1 MKPMSN
7 VDIFTISDE
16 LNNLLSGAR
25 VDKSFQPTKDI
36 VVMRFHVPGTG
47 RIDLVMQCGSRI
59 HISQYPLENP
69 TTPPTFPMLLR
80 KRIKGGHVESIKQ
93 HNFDRVVEIRVKKDK
108 YYTIIV
114 ELFDKGNIILLDDEN
129 NIILPLKRKHW
140 SNRDISSKREYVFPN
155 NIILPL
161 KRKHWS
167 NRDISSKREY
177 VFPEERGINPINI
190 SENEFT
196 ELFENNSDSDV
207 VRTLARNGLGSLYA
221 EEVIARANEITEI
234 DKNTVNNNL
243 TEEQING
250 LYKGF
255 KKLFDNLKN
264 ESIKPQIVKSDS
276 KEDVIPLDLMKYDS
290 FEKTY
295 YNTFN
300 EACDE
305 FYSKKVNTDI
315 KQIKEN
321 AWNKKVGKFEKRLK
335 LQQETLDNFEK
346 TIADSTFKGEV
357 IYSNYTT
364 IENIIN
370 VVNTARDKSYSFKEI
385 GKTLKKAKKDGME
398 EAQIYESIDPMGIL
412 TLKIDDTTL
421 NIDPKLTIP
430 ENAENYY
437 EKSKKAKRKTK
448 GALIAIENTKKQLED
463 IKSKK
468 DSAMENISVPK
479 KRVKKNLKWYEK
491 LRWFVSSDDVLVVG
505 GRDANSNE
513 SVVKKYLEPNDI
525 YLHADIHGA
534 TSTAI
539 KLNGHKL
546 NDNLLKES
554 GEFAASFSS
563 AWSKGFT
570 SQDVFWVHPDQVSKT
585 PEAGEF
591 LAKGSFVI
599 RGHRNYIRGARLK
612 LAVGIVDYE
621 GKRIMAGPIEALEKH
636 SQNFVVLKPGF
647 TKKEAIAKKIL
658 HKINEDDLI
667 TLDDI
672 IRVLPS
678 GKCDIDEEYHQR
690 KKYEK
695 N

>member
-1 MKPMSN
+1 MSN
-7 VDIFTISDE
+7 VDIFTISNE

-59 HISQYPLENP
+59 HTSQYPLENP

-80 KRIKGGHVESIKQ
+80 KRVKGAHVESIKQ

-114 ELFDKGNIILLDDEN
+114 ELFDKGNIILLDEDN
-129 NIILPLKRKHW
+129 NIILPLKRKRL
-140 SNRDISSKREYVFPN
+140 STRDISSKIEY
-155 NIILPL
+155 
-161 KRKHWS
+161 
-167 NRDISSKREY
+167 E
-177 VFPEERGINPINI
+177 FPEDRGINPITVTEKEFKEVFND
-190 SENEFT
+190 SE
-196 ELFENNSDSDV
+196 SDV
-207 VRTLARNGLGSLYA
+207 VRTLAINGLGSLYA
-221 EEVIARANEITEI
+221 EEVIKRANEITEL
-234 DKNTVNNNL
+234 DKNTPNNEL
-243 TEEQING
+243 TEKQLEG
-250 LYKGF
+250 LYEGF
-255 KKLFDNLKN
+255 KDLFDNLS
-264 ESIKPQIVKSDS
+264 EDTIRPQIVKSEN
-276 KEDVIPLDLMKYDS
+276 KEDVVALDLKKYDD

-295 YNTFN
+295 FESFN

-305 FYSKKVNTDI
+305 FYSKKVNTSI
-315 KQIKEN
+315 KNTRES
-321 AWNKKVGKFEKRLK
+321 AWNKKVNKFEKRLR
-335 LQQETLDNFEK
+335 LQQETLDNFYK
-346 TIADSTFKGEV
+346 TIEDSQHKGEI

-364 IENIIN
+364 IENIVT
-370 VVNTARDKSYSFKEI
+370 VVNQARSKDYSFKEI
-385 GKTLKKAKKDGME
+385 GKTLKKAKKDGMA
-398 EAQIYESIDPMGIL
+398 EAQIYESIDKLGVL
-412 TLKIDDTTL
+412 TLRIDDTTL

-437 EKSKKAKRKTK
+437 EKAKKAKRKTK
-448 GALIAIENTKKQLED
+448 GAEIAIENTKKQLED
-463 IKSKK
+463 IKAKK
-468 DSAMENISVPK
+468 DIAMENIAVPK

-491 LRWFVSSDDVLVVG
+491 LRWFVSSDGHLVIG

-534 TSTAI
+534 SSTAI
-539 KLNGHKL
+539 KLNGDDV

-563 AWSKGFT
+563 AWSMGFT
-570 SQDVFWVHPDQVSKT
+570 SQDVFWVHPDQVTKT
-585 PEAGEF
+585 PESGEF

-599 RGHRNYIRGARLK
+599 RGHRNYIRGARVK
-612 LAVGIVDYE
+612 LAIGIVDYE
-621 GKRIMAGPIEALEKH
+621 GKRIMAGPIESLEKH
-636 SQNFVVLKPGF
+636 CDNYVVIKPGF
-647 TKKEAIAKKIL
+647 TKKEAIAKKII
-658 HKINEDDLI
+658 HKINEDDLL

>member
-7 VDIFTISDE
+7 VDIYTISNE

-59 HISQYPLENP
+59 HTSQYPLENP
-69 TTPPTFPMLLR
+69 TIPPSFPMLLR
-80 KRIKGGHVESIKQ
+80 KRLKGAHVESITQ
-93 HNFDRVVEIRVKKDK
+93 HNFDRVVEIRIKKDV

-114 ELFDKGNIILLDDEN
+114 ELFDKGNIILLDEEN

-140 SNRDISSKREYVFPN
+140 ST
-155 NIILPL
+155 
-161 KRKHWS
+161 
-167 NRDISSKREY
+167 RDISSKREY
-177 VFPEERGINPINI
+177 VFPEERGINPIEI
-190 SENEFT
+190 TEDEFKA
-196 ELFENNSDSDV
+196 LFENNESDV

-221 EEVIARANEITEI
+221 EEVIKRANEITEI
-234 DKNTVNNNL
+234 DKNTLNNEI
-243 TEEQING
+243 TETQYNA
-250 LYKGF
+250 LYGGF
-255 KKLFDNLKN
+255 KDLFDNLNN
-264 ESIKPQIVKSDS
+264 ESIKPQIVKGES
-276 KEDVIPLDLMKYDS
+276 KEDVVPLDLKKYEE

-295 YNTFN
+295 YETFN

-305 FYSKKVNTDI
+305 FYSKKVNTNIKDI
-315 KQIKEN
+315 KEA
-321 AWNKKVGKFEKRLK
+321 AWNKKVSKFEKRLS
-335 LQQETLDNFEK
+335 LQQETLDNFER
-346 TIADSTFKGEV
+346 TIEESQHKGEV
-357 IYSNYTT
+357 IYSNYPT

-370 VVNTARDKSYSFKEI
+370 VVNTARGKDYSFKEI
-385 GKTLKKAKKDGME
+385 GKTLQKAKKDGMA
-398 EAQIYESIDPMGIL
+398 EAQIYESIDKLGVL
-412 TLKIDDTTL
+412 TLNIDNTNI

-430 ENAENYY
+430 ENAEAYY
-437 EKSKKAKRKTK
+437 EKAKKAKRKTK
-448 GALIAIENTKKQLED
+448 GALIAIENTKRQLED
-463 IKSKK
+463 IKAKK
-468 DSAMENISVPK
+468 DSAMENIAVPK
-479 KRVKKNLKWYEK
+479 KRVKKDLKWYEK
-491 LRWFVSSDDVLVVG
+491 LRWFVSSDGILVVG

-513 SVVKKYLEPNDI
+513 NVVKKYLEPNDI

-534 TSTAI
+534 SSTVI
-539 KLNGHKL
+539 KLNDTEL
-546 NDNLLKES
+546 NDNILKES

-599 RGHRNYIRGARLK
+599 RGHRNYIRSARVK
-612 LAVGIVDYE
+612 IAIGIVDYE
-621 GKRIMAGPIEALEKH
+621 GKRIMAGPIEALEAH
-636 SQNFVVLKPGF
+636 CENFVVLKPGF

-690 KKYEK
+690 KKYER

>member
-1 MKPMSN
+1 MSN
-7 VDIFTISDE
+7 VDIFTITNE

-59 HISQYPLENP
+59 HTSQYPLENP

-80 KRIKGGHVESIKQ
+80 KRVKGAHVESIKQ
-93 HNFDRVVEIRVKKDK
+93 HNFDRVVEIKVKKDK

-129 NIILPLKRKHW
+129 NIILPLKRKRL
-140 SNRDISSKREYVFPN
+140 STRDISSKIEY
-155 NIILPL
+155 
-161 KRKHWS
+161 
-167 NRDISSKREY
+167 E
-177 VFPEERGINPINI
+177 FPEERGINPIKI
-190 SENEFT
+190 TEHEFK
-196 ELFENNSDSDV
+196 EVFNDEESDL

-221 EEVIARANEITEI
+221 EEIIKRANEITEI
-234 DKNTVNNNL
+234 QKDTPNNELTDSQLNALYDGFKDLFDSL
-243 TEEQING
+243 TEGKIR
-250 LYKGF
+250 
-255 KKLFDNLKN
+255 
-264 ESIKPQIVKSDS
+264 PQIVKNDS
-276 KEDVIPLDLMKYDS
+276 KEDVVALDLVKYND
-290 FEKTY
+290 FDKTY
-295 YNTFN
+295 YETFN

-305 FYSKKVNTDI
+305 FYSKKVNASI
-315 KQIKEN
+315 KNVKES
-321 AWNKKVGKFEKRLK
+321 AWNKKVNKFEKRLR
-335 LQQETLDNFEK
+335 LQEETLDNFYK
-346 TIADSTFKGEV
+346 TIDDCQHKGEV
-357 IYSNYTT
+357 IYSNYPT
-364 IENIIN
+364 IENIVN
-370 VVNTARDKSYSFKEI
+370 VVKQARSKDYSFKEI
-385 GKTLKKAKKDGME
+385 GKTLKKAKKDGMS
-398 EAQIYESIDPMGIL
+398 EAQIYESIDKMGVL
-412 TLKIDDTTL
+412 TLKIDETSL

-437 EKSKKAKRKTK
+437 EKAKKAKRKTK
-448 GALIAIENTKKQLED
+448 GAQIAIENTKKQLEK
-463 IKSKK
+463 IKAKK
-468 DSAMENISVPK
+468 DVAMENISTPK

-491 LRWFVSSDDVLVVG
+491 LRWFLSSDGHLVIG

-534 TSTAI
+534 SSTAI
-539 KLNGHKL
+539 KLNGDEV

-563 AWSKGFT
+563 AWSMGFT

-599 RGHRNYIRGARLK
+599 RGHRNYIRGARVK
-612 LAVGIVDYE
+612 LAIGIVDYE
-621 GKRIMAGPIEALEKH
+621 GKRIMAGPIEALEAH
-636 SQNFVVLKPGF
+636 CDNFVVLKPGF
-647 TKKEAIAKKIL
+647 TKKEAIAKKII
-658 HKINEDDLI
+658 HKINEDDLL

-695 N
+695 INPDNLQD

>member
-1 MKPMSN
+1 MKSMSN
-7 VDIFTISDE
+7 VDIYTVSNE

-59 HISQYPLENP
+59 HTSQYPLENP

-80 KRIKGGHVESIKQ
+80 KRIKGAHVESIKQ

-129 NIILPLKRKHW
+129 NIILPLKRKQW
-140 SNRDISSKREYVFPN
+140 STRDISSKKEY
-155 NIILPL
+155 L
-161 KRKHWS
+161 
-167 NRDISSKREY
+167 
-177 VFPEERGINPINI
+177 FPEERGINPLTV
-190 SENEFT
+190 NEEEFKK
-196 ELFENNSDSDV
+196 LFDDEESDA
-207 VRTLARNGLGSLYA
+207 VRTLAKNGLGSLYA
-221 EEVIARANEITEI
+221 EEIIKRANENIDV
-234 DKNTVNNNL
+234 DKNTPNSEI
-243 TEEQING
+243 TEEQIAG
-250 LYKGF
+250 IFHAF
-255 KKLFDNLKN
+255 KNLFDSLTQ
-264 ESIKPQIVKSDS
+264 ESIKPQIVKKDN
-276 KEDVIPLDLMKYDS
+276 KEDVVALDLKKYDE

-295 YNTFN
+295 YETFN

-305 FYSKKVNTDI
+305 FYSKKVNTGI
-315 KQIKEN
+315 KNIKES
-321 AWNKKVGKFEKRLK
+321 AWNKKVNKFEKRLH
-335 LQQETLDNFEK
+335 LQEETLDNFYK
-346 TIADSTFKGEV
+346 TIEESQHKGEV
-357 IYSNYTT
+357 IYSNYPT

-370 VVNTARDKSYSFKEI
+370 VVNQARSNDYSFKEI
-385 GKTLKKAKKDGME
+385 GKTLKKAKKDGMP
-398 EAQIYESIDPMGIL
+398 EAQIYEGIDPMGVL
-412 TLKIDDTTL
+412 TLNIDDTTL
-421 NIDPKLTIP
+421 IIDPKLTIA

-437 EKSKKAKRKTK
+437 EKGKKAKRKTK

-463 IKSKK
+463 IKAKK
-468 DSAMENISVPK
+468 DIAMENIAVPK

-491 LRWFVSSDDVLVVG
+491 LRWFLSSDNVLVIG

-513 SVVKKYLEPNDI
+513 SIVKKYLEPNDI

-534 TSTAI
+534 SSTAI
-539 KLNGHKL
+539 KLNGAKL
-546 NDNLLKES
+546 NDTLLKES

-563 AWSKGFT
+563 AWSLGFST
-570 SQDVFWVHPDQVSKT
+570 QDVYWVHPDQVSKT
-585 PEAGEF
+585 PESGEF

-599 RGHRNYIRGARLK
+599 RGHRNYIRGARVK
-612 LAVGIVDYE
+612 LAIGIVDYE
-621 GKRIMAGPIEALEKH
+621 GKRIMAGPIEAVEAH
-636 SQNFVVLKPGF
+636 CENYVVLKPGF
-647 TKKEAIAKKIL
+647 TKKEAIAKKIIG
-658 HKINEDDLI
+658 KINEDDLL

-690 KKYEK
+690 KKYER

>member
-1 MKPMSN
+1 MSN
-7 VDIFTISDE
+7 VDIYTISNE

-25 VDKSFQPTKDI
+25 VDKSFQPSKDI

-47 RIDLVMQCGSRI
+47 RVDLVMQCGSRI

-80 KRIKGGHVESIKQ
+80 KRVKGAHVESIKQ
-93 HNFDRVVEIRVKKDK
+93 HNFDRVVEIKVKKDK

-129 NIILPLKRKHW
+129 NIILPLKRKQW
-140 SNRDISSKREYVFPN
+140 STRDISSK
-155 NIILPL
+155 
-161 KRKHWS
+161 K
-167 NRDISSKREY
+167 EY
-177 VFPEERGINPINI
+177 VFPEERGINPITVT
-190 SENEFT
+190 ENEFK
-196 ELFENNSDSDV
+196 ELFENEESDV

-221 EEVIARANEITEI
+221 EEIIKRTNEIIEL
-234 DKNTVNNNL
+234 DKKTPNNEL
-243 TEEQING
+243 TPEQISG
-250 LYKGF
+250 LYAGLKE
-255 KKLFDNLKN
+255 LFDNLKD
-264 ESIKPQIVKSDS
+264 EDIKPQIVKDSS
-276 KEDVIPLDLMKYDS
+276 KEDVVPIDLKKYEGYEKTFYDS
-290 FEKTY
+290 
-295 YNTFN
+295 FN

-305 FYSKKVNTDI
+305 FYSKKVNIDI
-315 KQIKEN
+315 KGIKEA
-321 AWNKKVGKFEKRLK
+321 AWNKKVNKFEKRLK

-346 TIADSTFKGEV
+346 TIAESTRKGEI

-370 VVNTARDKSYSFKEI
+370 VVNDARSKDYSFKDI
-385 GKTLKKAKKDGME
+385 GKTLKKAKNEGMA
-398 EAQIYESIDPMGIL
+398 EAQIFESIDPLGVL
-412 TLKIDDTTL
+412 TLDIENVKI

-437 EKSKKAKRKTK
+437 EKAKKAKRKTK
-448 GALIAIENTKKQLED
+448 GALIAIENTKKQLEE
-463 IKSKK
+463 IKAKK
-468 DSAMENISVPK
+468 DVAMENISVPK
-479 KRVKKNLKWYEK
+479 KRVKKDLKWYEK
-491 LRWFVSSDDVLVVG
+491 LRWFVSSDGILVVG

-513 SVVKKYLEPNDI
+513 NVVKKYLEPNDI

-534 TSTAI
+534 SSTAI
-539 KLNGHKL
+539 KLNGSKL

-591 LAKGSFVI
+591 LPKGSFVI
-599 RGHRNYIRGARLK
+599 RGHRNFIRSARVK
-612 LAVGIVDYE
+612 LAIGIVDYE
-621 GKRIMAGPIEALEKH
+621 GKRIMAGPVEALETH
-636 SQNFVVLKPGF
+636 SKNFVVLKPGF

-690 KKYEK
+690 KKYERS
-695 N
+695 

>member
-59 HISQYPLENP
+59 HTSQYPLENP

-140 SNRDISSKREYVFPN
+140 SNRDISSKREYVFP
-155 NIILPL
+155 
-161 KRKHWS
+161 
-167 NRDISSKREY
+167 
-177 VFPEERGINPINI
+177 EERGINPINI

-243 TEEQING
+243 TEEQLKG
-250 LYKGF
+250 LYEGF

-398 EAQIYESIDPMGIL
+398 EAQIYESIDPLGVL
-412 TLKIDDTTL
+412 TLNIDGTTL
-421 NIDPKLTIP
+421 NINPKLTIP

-448 GALIAIENTKKQLED
+448 GALIAIENTKKQLEE

>member
-1 MKPMSN
+1 MSN
-7 VDIFTISDE
+7 VDIFTISNE

-59 HISQYPLENP
+59 HTSQYPLENP

-80 KRIKGGHVESIKQ
+80 KRVKGAHVESIKQ

-114 ELFDKGNIILLDDEN
+114 ELFDKGNIILLDEDN
-129 NIILPLKRKHW
+129 NIILPLKRKRL
-140 SNRDISSKREYVFPN
+140 STRDISSKIEY
-155 NIILPL
+155 
-161 KRKHWS
+161 
-167 NRDISSKREY
+167 E
-177 VFPEERGINPINI
+177 FPEDRGINPITVTEKEFKEVFND
-190 SENEFT
+190 SE
-196 ELFENNSDSDV
+196 SDV
-207 VRTLARNGLGSLYA
+207 VRTLAINGLGSLYA
-221 EEVIARANEITEI
+221 EEVIKRANEITEL
-234 DKNTVNNNL
+234 DKNTPNNEL
-243 TEEQING
+243 TEKQLEG
-250 LYKGF
+250 LYEGF
-255 KKLFDNLKN
+255 KDLFDNLS
-264 ESIKPQIVKSDS
+264 EDTIRPQIVKSEN
-276 KEDVIPLDLMKYDS
+276 KEDVVALDLKKYDD

-295 YNTFN
+295 FESFN

-305 FYSKKVNTDI
+305 FYSKKVNTSI
-315 KQIKEN
+315 KNTRES
-321 AWNKKVGKFEKRLK
+321 AWNKKVNKFEKRLR
-335 LQQETLDNFEK
+335 LQQETLDNFHK
-346 TIADSTFKGEV
+346 TIEDSQHKGEI

-364 IENIIN
+364 IENIVT
-370 VVNTARDKSYSFKEI
+370 VVNQARSKDYSFKEI
-385 GKTLKKAKKDGME
+385 GKTLKKAKKDGMV
-398 EAQIYESIDPMGIL
+398 EAQIYESIDKLGVL
-412 TLKIDDTTL
+412 TLRIDDTTL

-437 EKSKKAKRKTK
+437 EKAKKAKRKTK
-448 GALIAIENTKKQLED
+448 GAEIAIENTKKQLED
-463 IKSKK
+463 IKAKK
-468 DSAMENISVPK
+468 DIAMENIAVPK
-479 KRVKKNLKWYEK
+479 KRIKKNLKWYEK
-491 LRWFVSSDDVLVVG
+491 LRWFVSSDGHLVIG

-534 TSTAI
+534 SSTAI
-539 KLNGHKL
+539 KLNGDDV

-563 AWSKGFT
+563 AWSMGFT
-570 SQDVFWVHPDQVSKT
+570 SQDVFWVHPDQVTKT
-585 PEAGEF
+585 PESGEF

-599 RGHRNYIRGARLK
+599 RGHRNYIRGARVK
-612 LAVGIVDYE
+612 LAIGIVDYE
-621 GKRIMAGPIEALEKH
+621 GKRIMAGPIESLEKH
-636 SQNFVVLKPGF
+636 CDNYVVIKPGF
-647 TKKEAIAKKIL
+647 TKKEAIAKKII
-658 HKINEDDLI
+658 HKINEDDLL

>member
-1 MKPMSN
+1 MSN
-7 VDIFTISDE
+7 VDIFTISNE

-59 HISQYPLENP
+59 HTSQYPLENP

-80 KRIKGGHVESIKQ
+80 KRVKGAHVESIKQ

-114 ELFDKGNIILLDDEN
+114 ELFDKGNIILLDEDN
-129 NIILPLKRKHW
+129 NIILPLKRKRL
-140 SNRDISSKREYVFPN
+140 STRDISSKIEYA
-155 NIILPL
+155 
-161 KRKHWS
+161 
-167 NRDISSKREY
+167 
-177 VFPEERGINPINI
+177 FPEERGINPITATEKEFKEIFND
-190 SENEFT
+190 SE
-196 ELFENNSDSDV
+196 SDV
-207 VRTLARNGLGSLYA
+207 VRTLAINGLGSLYA
-221 EEVIARANEITEI
+221 EEVIKRANEITEL
-234 DKNTVNNNL
+234 DKNTPNNEL
-243 TEEQING
+243 TEKQLEG
-250 LYKGF
+250 LYGGF
-255 KKLFDNLKN
+255 KDLFDNLS
-264 ESIKPQIVKSDS
+264 EDTIRPQIVKSEN
-276 KEDVIPLDLMKYDS
+276 KEDVVALDLKKYDN

-295 YNTFN
+295 FESFN

-305 FYSKKVNTDI
+305 FYSKKVNTSI
-315 KQIKEN
+315 KNTRES
-321 AWNKKVGKFEKRLK
+321 AWNKKVNKFEKRLR
-335 LQQETLDNFEK
+335 LQQETLDNFHK
-346 TIADSTFKGEV
+346 TIEDSQHKGEI

-364 IENIIN
+364 IENIVT
-370 VVNTARDKSYSFKEI
+370 VVNQARSKDYSFKEI
-385 GKTLKKAKKDGME
+385 GKTLKKAKKDGMA
-398 EAQIYESIDPMGIL
+398 EAQIYESIDKLGVL
-412 TLKIDDTTL
+412 TLRIDDTTL

-437 EKSKKAKRKTK
+437 EKAKKAKRKTK
-448 GALIAIENTKKQLED
+448 GAEIAIENTKKQLED
-463 IKSKK
+463 IKAKK
-468 DSAMENISVPK
+468 DIAMENIAVPK

-491 LRWFVSSDDVLVVG
+491 LRWFVSSDGHLVIG

-534 TSTAI
+534 SSTAI
-539 KLNGHKL
+539 KLNGDDV

-563 AWSKGFT
+563 AWSMGFT
-570 SQDVFWVHPDQVSKT
+570 SQDVFWVHPDQVTKT
-585 PEAGEF
+585 PESGEF

-599 RGHRNYIRGARLK
+599 RGHRNYIRGARVK
-612 LAVGIVDYE
+612 LAIGIVDYE

-636 SQNFVVLKPGF
+636 CDNYVVIKPGF
-647 TKKEAIAKKIL
+647 TKKEAIAKKII
-658 HKINEDDLI
+658 HKINEDDLL

>member
-1 MKPMSN
+1 MKSMSN
-7 VDIFTISDE
+7 VDIYTVSNE

-59 HISQYPLENP
+59 HTSQYPLENP

-80 KRIKGGHVESIKQ
+80 KRVKGAHVESIKQ

-140 SNRDISSKREYVFPN
+140 SSRDISSKKEY
-155 NIILPL
+155 I
-161 KRKHWS
+161 
-167 NRDISSKREY
+167 
-177 VFPEERGINPINI
+177 FPEERGINPITAT
-190 SENEFT
+190 EVEFR
-196 ELFENNSDSDV
+196 ELFSDKDSDV
-207 VRTLARNGLGSLYA
+207 VRTLAKNGLGSLYA
-221 EEVIARANEITEI
+221 EEIIKRANEITDI
-234 DKNTVNNNL
+234 DKNTSNADVTQEQL
-243 TEEQING
+243 TA
-250 LYKGF
+250 LYNGF
-255 KKLFDNLKN
+255 KDLFDSLTQDSK
-264 ESIKPQIVKSDS
+264 KPQIVKSDS
-276 KEDVIPLDLMKYDS
+276 REDVVALDLKKYEDYD
-290 FEKTY
+290 KTY
-295 YNTFN
+295 FETFN

-305 FYSKKVNTDI
+305 FYSKKVNIDI
-315 KQIKEN
+315 KKVKES
-321 AWNKKVGKFEKRLK
+321 AWNKKVNKFEKRLR
-335 LQQETLDNFEK
+335 LQQETLDNFYK
-346 TIADSTFKGEV
+346 TIEESQHKGEV

-370 VVNTARDKSYSFKEI
+370 VVNQARSKDYSFKEI
-385 GKTLKKAKKDGME
+385 GKILKKAKKDGMD
-398 EAQIYESIDPMGIL
+398 EAQIYESIDKLGVL
-412 TLKIDDTTL
+412 TLNIDETSL
-421 NIDPKLTIP
+421 IIDPKLTIP
-430 ENAENYY
+430 ENAESYY
-437 EKSKKAKRKTK
+437 EKAKKAKRKTK

-468 DSAMENISVPK
+468 DVAMEHIAVPQ

-491 LRWFVSSDDVLVVG
+491 LRWFVSSDGTLVIG

-513 SVVKKYLEPNDI
+513 SVVKKYLDPNDI

-534 TSTAI
+534 SSTAI
-539 KLNGHKL
+539 KLNGAKL
-546 NDNLLKES
+546 NDNILKES

-563 AWSKGFT
+563 AWSMGFT
-570 SQDVFWVHPDQVSKT
+570 SQDVFWVHPDQVTKT
-585 PEAGEF
+585 PESGEF
-591 LAKGSFVI
+591 LPKGSFVI
-599 RGHRNYIRGARLK
+599 RGHRNFIRGARVK
-612 LAVGIVDYE
+612 LAIGIVDYE
-621 GKRIMAGPIEALEKH
+621 GKRIMAGPIEALEAH
-636 SQNFVVLKPGF
+636 CENYVVIKPGF
-647 TKKEAIAKKIL
+647 TKKEAIAKKIIG
-658 HKINEDDLI
+658 KINEDGLL

>member
-7 VDIFTISDE
+7 VDIYTISNE

-25 VDKSFQPTKDI
+25 VDKSFQPSKDI

-47 RIDLVMQCGSRI
+47 RVDLVMQCGSRI

-80 KRIKGGHVESIKQ
+80 KRVKGAHVESIKQ
-93 HNFDRVVEIRVKKDK
+93 HNFDRVVEIKVKKDK

-129 NIILPLKRKHW
+129 NIILPLKRKQW
-140 SNRDISSKREYVFPN
+140 STRDISSKKEYA
-155 NIILPL
+155 
-161 KRKHWS
+161 
-167 NRDISSKREY
+167 
-177 VFPEERGINPINI
+177 FPEERGINPITVT
-190 SENEFT
+190 ENEFK
-196 ELFENNSDSDV
+196 ELFENEESDV

-221 EEVIARANEITEI
+221 EEIIKRTNEIIEL
-234 DKNTVNNNL
+234 DKKTPNNEL
-243 TEEQING
+243 TPEQISG
-250 LYKGF
+250 LYAGLKE
-255 KKLFDNLKN
+255 LFDNLKD
-264 ESIKPQIVKSDS
+264 EDIKPQIVKDSS
-276 KEDVIPLDLMKYDS
+276 KEDVVPIDLKKYEGYEKTFYDS
-290 FEKTY
+290 
-295 YNTFN
+295 FN

-305 FYSKKVNTDI
+305 FYSKKVNIDI
-315 KQIKEN
+315 KGIKEA
-321 AWNKKVGKFEKRLK
+321 AWNKKVNKFEKRLK

-346 TIADSTFKGEV
+346 TIAESTRKGEI

-370 VVNTARDKSYSFKEI
+370 VVNDARSKDYSFKDI
-385 GKTLKKAKKDGME
+385 GKTLKKAKNDGMA
-398 EAQIYESIDPMGIL
+398 EAQIFESIDPLGVL
-412 TLKIDDTTL
+412 TLDIENVKI

-437 EKSKKAKRKTK
+437 EKAKKAKRKTK
-448 GALIAIENTKKQLED
+448 GALIAIENTKKQLEE
-463 IKSKK
+463 IKAKK
-468 DSAMENISVPK
+468 DVAMENISVPK
-479 KRVKKNLKWYEK
+479 KRVKKDLKWYEK
-491 LRWFVSSDDVLVVG
+491 LRWFVSSDGILVVG

-513 SVVKKYLEPNDI
+513 NVVKKYLEPNDI

-534 TSTAI
+534 SSTAI
-539 KLNGHKL
+539 KLNGSKL

-591 LAKGSFVI
+591 LPKGSFVI
-599 RGHRNYIRGARLK
+599 RGHRNFIRSARVK
-612 LAVGIVDYE
+612 LAIGIVDYE
-621 GKRIMAGPIEALEKH
+621 GKRIMAGPVEALETH
-636 SQNFVVLKPGF
+636 SENFVVLKPGF

-658 HKINEDDLI
+658 HKINEDELI

-690 KKYEK
+690 KKYERS
-695 N
+695 

>member
-1 MKPMSN
+1 MSN
-7 VDIFTISDE
+7 VDIFTISNE

-59 HISQYPLENP
+59 HTSQYPLENP

-80 KRIKGGHVESIKQ
+80 KRVKGAHVESIKQ

-114 ELFDKGNIILLDDEN
+114 ELFDKGNIILLDEDN
-129 NIILPLKRKHW
+129 NIILPLKRKRL
-140 SNRDISSKREYVFPN
+140 STRDISSKIEYTFP
-155 NIILPL
+155 
-161 KRKHWS
+161 K
-167 NRDISSKREY
+167 
-177 VFPEERGINPINI
+177 ERGINPITATEKEFKEIFND
-190 SENEFT
+190 SE
-196 ELFENNSDSDV
+196 SDV
-207 VRTLARNGLGSLYA
+207 VRTLAINGLGSLYA
-221 EEVIARANEITEI
+221 EEVIKRANEITEL
-234 DKNTVNNNL
+234 DKNTPNNEL
-243 TEEQING
+243 TEKQLEG
-250 LYKGF
+250 LYGGF
-255 KKLFDNLKN
+255 KDLFDNLS
-264 ESIKPQIVKSDS
+264 EDTIRPQIVKSEN
-276 KEDVIPLDLMKYDS
+276 KEDVVALDLKKYDD

-295 YNTFN
+295 FESFN

-305 FYSKKVNTDI
+305 FYSKKVNTSI
-315 KQIKEN
+315 KNTRES
-321 AWNKKVGKFEKRLK
+321 AWNKKVNKFEKRLR
-335 LQQETLDNFEK
+335 LQQETLDNFHK
-346 TIADSTFKGEV
+346 TIEDSQHKGEI

-364 IENIIN
+364 IENIVT
-370 VVNTARDKSYSFKEI
+370 VVNQARSKDYSFKEI
-385 GKTLKKAKKDGME
+385 GKTLKKAKKDGMA
-398 EAQIYESIDPMGIL
+398 EAQIYESIDKLGVL
-412 TLKIDDTTL
+412 TLRIDDTTL

-437 EKSKKAKRKTK
+437 EKAKKAKRKTK
-448 GALIAIENTKKQLED
+448 GAEIAIENTKKQLED
-463 IKSKK
+463 IKAKK
-468 DSAMENISVPK
+468 DIAMENIAVPK

-491 LRWFVSSDDVLVVG
+491 LRWFVSSDGHLVIG

-534 TSTAI
+534 SSTAI
-539 KLNGHKL
+539 KLNGDDA

-563 AWSKGFT
+563 AWSMGFT
-570 SQDVFWVHPDQVSKT
+570 SQDIFWVHPDQVTKT
-585 PEAGEF
+585 PESGEF

-599 RGHRNYIRGARLK
+599 RGHRNYIRGARVK
-612 LAVGIVDYE
+612 LAIGIVDYE

-636 SQNFVVLKPGF
+636 CDNYVVIKPGF
-647 TKKEAIAKKIL
+647 TKKEAIAKKII
-658 HKINEDDLI
+658 HKINEDDLL

>member
-1 MKPMSN
+1 MKTMSN

-16 LNNLLSGAR
+16 LNNLLTGAR

-47 RIDLVMQCGSRI
+47 RVDLVMQCGSRI
-59 HISQYPLENP
+59 HTSKYPLENP
-69 TTPPTFPMLLR
+69 TNPPTFPMLLR
-80 KRIKGGHVESIKQ
+80 KRIKGAHVESIKQ

-108 YYTIIV
+108 YYTVVV
-114 ELFDKGNIILLDDEN
+114 ELFDKGNIILLDEDN
-129 NIILPLKRKHW
+129 NIILPLKRKQL
-140 SNRDISSKREYVFPN
+140 SARDISSK
-155 NIILPL
+155 
-161 KRKHWS
+161 K
-167 NRDISSKREY
+167 EY
-177 VFPEERGINPINI
+177 VFPEERGLNPISANEEEFKNI
-190 SENEFT
+190 FINT
-196 ELFENNSDSDV
+196 DSDV
-207 VRTLARNGLGSLYA
+207 VRTLAMNGLGSLYA
-221 EEVIARANEITEI
+221 EEIIQRANDTCEI
-234 DKNTVNNNL
+234 DKNTKNSEL
-243 TEEQING
+243 TDEQLTS
-250 LYKGF
+250 LYQSF
-255 KKLFDNLKN
+255 KELFDTLTN
-264 ESIKPQIVKSDS
+264 EEYKPQIAKKDN
-276 KEDVIPLDLMKYDS
+276 KEDVIPLDLIKYED

-295 YNTFN
+295 YENFN

-305 FYSKKVNTDI
+305 FYSKKVNSDI
-315 KQIKEN
+315 KDIKEKM
-321 AWNKKVGKFEKRLK
+321 WNKKVNKFEKRLK
-335 LQQETLDNFEK
+335 LQEETLDNFNK
-346 TIADSTFKGEV
+346 TIETSQNKGEV

-364 IENIIN
+364 IENLVN
-370 VVNTARDKSYSFKEI
+370 VVNSATSKDYSFKEI
-385 GKTLKKAKKDGME
+385 GKILKNAKEEGMA
-398 EAQIYESIDPMGIL
+398 EAQIFDSIDKMGVL
-412 TLKIDDTTL
+412 TL
-421 NIDPKLTIP
+421 NIDDTSLTIDPKLSIP

-437 EKSKKAKRKTK
+437 EKAKKAKKKTK

-468 DSAMENISVPK
+468 ELAMENISIPK

-491 LRWFVSSDDVLVVG
+491 LRWFITSDNTLVIG
-505 GRDANSNE
+505 GRDAGTNE
-513 SVVKKYLEPNDI
+513 AIVKKYLDNNDI

-539 KLNGHKL
+539 KLEGKSL
-546 NDNLLKES
+546 NDTILKES

-570 SQDVFWVHPDQVSKT
+570 TQDVFWVHPEQVSKT

-599 RGHRNYIRGARLK
+599 RGNRNYIRSARVK
-612 LAVGIVDYE
+612 IAIGIVDYE
-621 GKRIMAGPIEALEKH
+621 GKRIMAGPVEALEAH
-636 SQNFVVLKPGF
+636 SENYVVLKPGY

-658 HKINEDDLI
+658 NKINEDDML

>member
-1 MKPMSN
+1 MKSMSN
-7 VDIFTISDE
+7 VDIYTISDE
-16 LNNLLSGAR
+16 LNKLLSGAR

-59 HISQYPLENP
+59 HTSQYPLENP

-80 KRIKGGHVESIKQ
+80 KRIKGAHVESIKQ
-93 HNFDRVVEIRVKKDK
+93 HNFDRVVEIKVKKDK

-129 NIILPLKRKHW
+129 NIILPLKRKRL
-140 SNRDISSKREYVFPN
+140 SSRDISSKREY
-155 NIILPL
+155 
-161 KRKHWS
+161 
-167 NRDISSKREY
+167 E
-177 VFPEERGINPINI
+177 FPEERGMNPITV
-190 SENEFT
+190 SEEKLK
-196 ELFENNSDSDV
+196 EIFENADSDV
-207 VRTLARNGLGSLYA
+207 VRTLAMNGLGSLYA
-221 EEVIARANEITEI
+221 EEIIKRANDTINI
-234 DKNTVNNNL
+234 DKNTPTNEL
-243 TEEQING
+243 DDEQISE
-250 LYKGF
+250 LYKSI
-255 KKLFDNLKN
+255 KSLFDNLKEGN
-264 ESIKPQIVKSDS
+264 VKPQIVKNEN
-276 KEDVIPLDLMKYDS
+276 KEDVVPLDLVKYSD

-295 YNTFN
+295 YKNFN

-305 FYSKKVNTDI
+305 FYSKKVNTSIKDI
-315 KQIKEN
+315 KEA
-321 AWNKKVGKFEKRLK
+321 AWNKKVNKFEKRLR
-335 LQQETLDNFEK
+335 LQQETLDNFAK
-346 TIADSTFKGEV
+346 TIEDSQHKGEV
-357 IYSNYTT
+357 IYSNYPS

-370 VVNTARDKSYSFKEI
+370 VVNTARDKDYSFKDI
-385 GKTLKKAKKDGME
+385 GKTLKKAKKDGMK
-398 EAQIYESIDPMGIL
+398 EAQIFESIDKMGIL
-412 TLKIDDTTL
+412 TLNIDNTNL
-421 NIDPKLTIP
+421 IIDPKLTIP
-430 ENAENYY
+430 ENAETYY
-437 EKSKKAKRKTK
+437 EKAKKAKRKTK
-448 GALIAIENTKKQLED
+448 GALIAIENTKKQLE
-463 IKSKK
+463 KVKAKK
-468 DSAMENISVPK
+468 DIAMEQIAVPK

-491 LRWFVSSDDVLVVG
+491 LRWFLSSENILVVG

-513 SVVKKYLEPNDI
+513 SIVKKYLEPNDI

-534 TSTAI
+534 SSTAI
-539 KLNGHKL
+539 KLNGNEL
-546 NDNLLKES
+546 NDNTLKES

-599 RGHRNYIRGARLK
+599 RGHRNYIRGARVK

-621 GKRIMAGPIEALEKH
+621 GKRIMAGPIEALEAH
-636 SQNFVVLKPGF
+636 CENYVVLKPGF

-658 HKINEDDLI
+658 HKINEDDLL

-690 KKYEK
+690 KKYE

>member
-1 MKPMSN
+1 MKSMSN
-7 VDIFTISDE
+7 VDIYTVSNE

-59 HISQYPLENP
+59 HTSQYPLENP

-80 KRIKGGHVESIKQ
+80 KRIKGAHVESIKQ

-129 NIILPLKRKHW
+129 NIILPLKRKQW
-140 SNRDISSKREYVFPN
+140 STRDISSKKEY
-155 NIILPL
+155 L
-161 KRKHWS
+161 
-167 NRDISSKREY
+167 
-177 VFPEERGINPINI
+177 FPEERGINPLTVNK
-190 SENEFT
+190 EEFK
-196 ELFENNSDSDV
+196 ELFDDEESDA
-207 VRTLARNGLGSLYA
+207 VRALAKNGLGSLYA
-221 EEVIARANEITEI
+221 EEIIKRANENIDV
-234 DKNTVNNNL
+234 DKNTPNSEI
-243 TEEQING
+243 TEEQIAG
-250 LYKGF
+250 IFHAF
-255 KKLFDNLKN
+255 KELFESLTQ
-264 ESIKPQIVKSDS
+264 ESIKPQIVKKDN
-276 KEDVIPLDLMKYDS
+276 KEDVVALDLKKYDD

-295 YNTFN
+295 YETFN

-315 KQIKEN
+315 KNIKES
-321 AWNKKVGKFEKRLK
+321 AWNKKVNKFEKRLH
-335 LQQETLDNFEK
+335 LQEETLDNFYK
-346 TIADSTFKGEV
+346 TIEESQHKGEV
-357 IYSNYTT
+357 IYSNYPT

-370 VVNTARDKSYSFKEI
+370 VVNQARSNDYSFKEI
-385 GKTLKKAKKDGME
+385 GKTLKKAKKDGMP
-398 EAQIYESIDPMGIL
+398 EAQIYEGIDQMGVL
-412 TLKIDDTTL
+412 TLNIDDTTL
-421 NIDPKLTIP
+421 IIDPKLTIA

-437 EKSKKAKRKTK
+437 EKGKKAKRKTK

-463 IKSKK
+463 IKAKK
-468 DSAMENISVPK
+468 DIAMENIAVPK

-491 LRWFVSSDDVLVVG
+491 LRWFLSSDNVLVVG

-513 SVVKKYLEPNDI
+513 SIVKKYLEPNDI

-534 TSTAI
+534 SSTAI
-539 KLNGHKL
+539 KLNGAKL
-546 NDNLLKES
+546 NDTLLKES

-563 AWSKGFT
+563 AWSLGFST
-570 SQDVFWVHPDQVSKT
+570 QDVYWVHPDQVSKT
-585 PEAGEF
+585 PESGEF

-599 RGHRNYIRGARLK
+599 RGHRNYIRGARVK
-612 LAVGIVDYE
+612 LAIGIVDYE
-621 GKRIMAGPIEALEKH
+621 GKRIMAGPIEAVEAH
-636 SQNFVVLKPGF
+636 CENYVVLKPGF
-647 TKKEAIAKKIL
+647 TKKEAIAKKIIG
-658 HKINEDDLI
+658 KINEDDLL

-690 KKYEK
+690 KKYER

>member
-1 MKPMSN
+1 MSN
-7 VDIFTISDE
+7 VDIYTISNE

-47 RIDLVMQCGSRI
+47 RVDLVMQCGSRI
-59 HISQYPLENP
+59 HTSQYPLENP
-69 TTPPTFPMLLR
+69 VNPPTFPMLLR
-80 KRIKGGHVESIKQ
+80 KRVKGAHVESVKQ
-93 HNFDRVVEIRVKKDK
+93 HNFDRVVEIKVKKDK
-108 YYTIIV
+108 YYTIVV

-129 NIILPLKRKHW
+129 NIIQPLKRKQL
-140 SNRDISSKREYVFPN
+140 SSRDISSKREY
-155 NIILPL
+155 I
-161 KRKHWS
+161 
-167 NRDISSKREY
+167 
-177 VFPEERGINPINI
+177 FPEERGINPITVTKEEFKQI
-190 SENEFT
+190 FEDNE
-196 ELFENNSDSDV
+196 SDV
-207 VRTLARNGLGSLYA
+207 VRTLAINGLGSLYA
-221 EEVIARANEITEI
+221 EEIIERANEKEEI
-234 DKNTVNNNL
+234 DKKTPNSDLSENQISELYNSL
-243 TEEQING
+243 TDIFNSLKSES
-250 LYKGF
+250 F
-255 KKLFDNLKN
+255 KA
-264 ESIKPQIVKSDS
+264 QIVKHNN
-276 KEDVIPLDLMKYDS
+276 KEDVVPLDLLKYSD
-290 FEKTY
+290 FEKKY
-295 YNTFN
+295 YPNFN

-315 KQIKEN
+315 KGIKEA
-321 AWNKKVGKFEKRLK
+321 AWNKKVNKFEKRLK
-335 LQQETLDNFEK
+335 LQEETLDNFNK
-346 TIADSTFKGEV
+346 TIEDSQHKGEV

-364 IENIIN
+364 IENIVN
-370 VVNTARDKSYSFKEI
+370 VVNAARSKDYSFKEI
-385 GKTLKKAKKDGME
+385 GKTLKNAKKDGMA
-398 EAQIYESIDPMGIL
+398 EAQIYESIDKMGVL
-412 TLKIDDTTL
+412 TLDIDGVKI

-430 ENAENYY
+430 ENAEGYY
-437 EKSKKAKRKTK
+437 EKAKKAKRKSK
-448 GALIAIENTKKQLED
+448 GALIAIENTKRQLED
-463 IKSKK
+463 IKAKK
-468 DSAMENISVPK
+468 DVAMEHISIPK
-479 KRVKKNLKWYEK
+479 KRVKKNLKWFEK
-491 LRWFVSSDDVLVVG
+491 LRWFVTSDGVLVVG

-513 SVVKKYLEPNDI
+513 SIVKKYLEPNDI

-539 KLNGHKL
+539 KLNNKSL

-599 RGHRNYIRGARLK
+599 RGHRNYIRSARVK
-612 LAVGIVDYE
+612 LGIGIVNYE
-621 GKRIMAGPIEALEKH
+621 GKRIMAGPIDAMEAH
-636 SQNFVVLKPGF
+636 CDNFVVLKPGF

-658 HKINEDDLI
+658 NQINEDDLL